1 MEEQINRWQI
11 EQKKKYKSPIR
22 PVITMSRLPGAG
34 GSIIAQK
41 LAESLNIDFFD
52 SSIVAKIAENA
63 KVSEKIIKT
72 LDEQDRSIFD
82 EWLQALGEHHLWSYE
97 YLEHLVKV
105 VSAIGAHGYAII
117 VGRGA
122 SFILP
127 HEVCLRVLVIA
138 PLEKRID
145 SFAQEHGVSESEA
158 KKQVLLA
165 DSARKGFIRKY
176 FGADMTDPM
185 NYDLVINTKNLDL
198 DVAVKIITEAFN
210 SRQWYNYNL
219 RR

>member
-22 PVITMSRLPGAG
+22 PVITMSRLAGAG

-41 LAESLNIDFFD
+41 LAESLSIDFFD
-52 SSIVAKIAENA
+52 SSIVTKIAENA
-63 KVSEKIIKT
+63 KVSEQVIKT

-82 EWLQALGEHHLWSYE
+82 EWLQALDDHHLWSYE
-97 YLEHLVKV
+97 YLDHLVKV

-127 HEVCLRVLVIA
+127 QEVCLRVLVIA
-138 PLEKRID
+138 PLEKRVD
-145 SFAQEHGVSESEA
+145 SFAQQYEVSESEA
-158 KKQVLLA
+158 KKQIVMA
-165 DSARKGFIRKY
+165 DSARRGFIRKY
-176 FGADMTDPM
+176 FSTDMTDPM
-185 NYDLVINTKNLDL
+185 HYDLVINTKNLDF
-198 DVAVKIITEAFN
+198 DVAVNIITEAFN

-219 RR
+219 KR